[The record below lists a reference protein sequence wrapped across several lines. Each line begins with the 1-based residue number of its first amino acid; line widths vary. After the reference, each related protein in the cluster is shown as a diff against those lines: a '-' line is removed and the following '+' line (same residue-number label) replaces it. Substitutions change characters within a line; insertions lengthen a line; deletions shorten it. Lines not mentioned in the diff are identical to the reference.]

1 VALFILQE
9 GEDIGVMVIME
20 GGHHLA
26 GHLEVA
32 EVGVDLVV
40 EVLEVEG
47 QEEDG
52 RIEIIFLKIQD
63 ISITFATQ
71 NLL

>member
-1 VALFILQE
+1 
-9 GEDIGVMVIME
+9 ME
-20 GGHHLA
+20 L
-26 GHLEVA
+26 A
-32 EVGVDLVV
+32 EVGRDLMV
-40 EVLEVEG
+40 EVLEVVV